1 MKKVWVVLIIILM
14 FTGYF
19 KATEAVPDFD
29 CDYLILIPQQT
40 KDDFDNST
48 LTGLRD
54 FIEAKEESGFKV
66 KVETVANIENNLAGR
81 DRAEK
86 IRNYL
91 KEMYFT
97 GGKKLKYVLLI
108 GDVGQ
113 YWYYR
118 DQSDGDMPLRLVFP
132 DDSRRD
138 WEEGR
143 DYIIGPRTYCDLYYA
158 NLTLDWDRDMDGY
171 FEKDDIDYGIPEV
184 NVLVGRIPFSSR
196 EIVDKILRQ
205 IIDYKNRDEAK
216 TKSILFADA
225 NRFIFKETNDL
236 ATFAYLSQKFASQ
249 YRNEN
254 LNIVTMFEKEGDA
267 IPLVESDLPLTEENL
282 IQEMLKEYDVV
293 HLSGYESEFPIGAPR
308 RMIWIDLNK
317 NGVLDNYF
325 EAERI
330 PLFTISDLHTL
341 REMQSVVVVPVGDSA
356 ELSMDGFTKL
366 LLNLTRSPAVIGYNS
381 WIPLSQPKIDKLGKF
396 DIGFIEKLIQGLS
409 IGEAFYQ
416 TYLDFRSDPVDVMGA
431 LPHLLG
437 DPSLVVFPLE
447 SSKIIVP
454 EELDLGY
461 EQERFLEIQNQGG
474 KDLVWTITESSP
486 WIMLE
491 KTEGSIKSKCNES
504 IKINLDY
511 TKMNSG
517 ENVGIIVFD
526 SNGGQA
532 KVFVKAIKDD
542 IPPQIILEAIN
553 PIVNSKI
560 ITIKGEVIDSLS
572 GIQTITINSE
582 IVILQENSFEKEI
595 TLEEGENEVLIIAID
610 KVGNKAEMKIIIECD
625 TIPPEI
631 VCSIPE
637 KVYNEFFTIEGSV
650 KDKNIIK
657 SLTVN
662 KREIVLKENTF
673 QLTLPLAEG
682 NNIVVIEAED
692 IAGNKTTRS
701 FSIEYIKRTILKL
714 QIGNKTMYVND
725 NSQEIDVPPIIIEG
739 RTLLPIRWV
748 AEPLGAEVGWDGV
761 ERKVTITLKNTT
773 IELWIDKNIARVNG
787 IDTLI
792 DPTNPKVVPIIK
804 DGRTML
810 PVRFVAENLG
820 CKVDWDQDT
829 KTVTITYPKD

>member
-1 MKKVWVVLIIILM
+1 
-14 FTGYF
+14 
-19 KATEAVPDFD
+19 
-29 CDYLILIPQQT
+29 
-40 KDDFDNST
+40 
-48 LTGLRD
+48 
-54 FIEAKEESGFKV
+54 
-66 KVETVANIENNLAGR
+66 
-81 DRAEK
+81 
-86 IRNYL
+86 
-91 KEMYFT
+91 
-97 GGKKLKYVLLI
+97 
-108 GDVGQ
+108 
-113 YWYYR
+113 
-118 DQSDGDMPLRLVFP
+118 
-132 DDSRRD
+132 
-138 WEEGR
+138 
-143 DYIIGPRTYCDLYYA
+143 
-158 NLTLDWDRDMDGY
+158 
-171 FEKDDIDYGIPEV
+171 
-184 NVLVGRIPFSSR
+184 
-196 EIVDKILRQ
+196 
-205 IIDYKNRDEAK
+205 
-216 TKSILFADA
+216 
-225 NRFIFKETNDL
+225 
-236 ATFAYLSQKFASQ
+236 
-249 YRNEN
+249 
-254 LNIVTMFEKEGDA
+254 
-267 IPLVESDLPLTEENL
+267 
-282 IQEMLKEYDVV
+282 
-293 HLSGYESEFPIGAPR
+293 
-308 RMIWIDLNK
+308 
-317 NGVLDNYF
+317 
-325 EAERI
+325 
-330 PLFTISDLHTL
+330 
-341 REMQSVVVVPVGDSA
+341 
-356 ELSMDGFTKL
+356 
-366 LLNLTRSPAVIGYNS
+366 
-381 WIPLSQPKIDKLGKF
+381 
-396 DIGFIEKLIQGLS
+396 
-409 IGEAFYQ
+409 
-416 TYLDFRSDPVDVMGA
+416 
-431 LPHLLG
+431 
-437 DPSLVVFPLE
+437 
-447 SSKIIVP
+447 
-454 EELDLGY
+454 
-461 EQERFLEIQNQGG
+461 
-474 KDLVWTITESSP
+474 
-486 WIMLE
+486 MLE

>member
-19 KATEAVPDFD
+19 KAIEAVPDFD
-29 CDYLILIPQQT
+29 CDYLILMPDRT
-40 KDDFDNST
+40 KEEFDNST

-54 FIEAKEESGFKV
+54 FIQSKEESGFKV
-66 KVETVANIENNLAGR
+66 KVETVANIEKNIDGR

-118 DQSDGDMPLRLVFP
+118 DQSDGDMPLRLIFP
-132 DDSRRD
+132 DDSHHD
-138 WEEGR
+138 WEER
-143 DYIIGPRTYCDLYYA
+143 LSPTLDYIIWPRTYTDLYYA
-158 NLTLDWDRDMDGY
+158 NLTLDWDRDEDGY
-171 FEKDDIDYGIPEV
+171 FEKEDIDYGIPEA

-205 IIDYKNRDEAK
+205 IIDRDEVK

-225 NRFIFKETNDL
+225 NRFILSKTNDV
-236 ATFAYLSQKFASQ
+236 TSFAYLSAKFASQ

-267 IPLVESDLPLTEENL
+267 IPLVESDLLLTEENL

-293 HLSGYESEFPIGAPR
+293 HLSGYDSEFPIGAPE

-317 NGVLDNYF
+317 NGVLDDYS
-325 EAERI
+325 ETKRV
-330 PLFTISDLHTL
+330 PLLTISDLHTL
-341 REMQSVVVVPVGDSA
+341 REIQSVVVVPECDSA
-356 ELSMDGFTKL
+356 EMNEDGFAKL
-366 LLNLTRSPAVIGYNS
+366 LLLLTRSPAVIGYS
-381 WIPLSQPKIDKLGKF
+381 WFPFSQPKIDKLGKF
-396 DIGFIEKLIQGLS
+396 DIGFMERLIQGLS

-416 TYLDFRSDPVDVMGA
+416 AYLDFRSDPVDIMGA

-437 DPSLVVFPLE
+437 DPSLTVFPLE
-447 SSKIIVP
+447 LPKIIVP

-474 KDLVWTITESSP
+474 KDLVWTIEESSP
-486 WIMLE
+486 WIILE
-491 KTEGSIKSKCNES
+491 KTQGSIRSKGEEV

-517 ENVGIIVFD
+517 KNVGIIVFD

-542 IPPQIILEAIN
+542 IPPQIILE
-553 PIVNSKI
+553 PTPTIVNSKI

-595 TLEEGENEVLIIAID
+595 TLQEGENEILIIAID

-637 KVYNEFFTIEGSV
+637 KVYNEFLTIEGSV
-650 KDKNIIK
+650 KDKNIVQ
-657 SLTVN
+657 SLTIN
-662 KREIVLKENTF
+662 KKEIVLKEHTF
-673 QLTLPLAEG
+673 QHTLSLSEG

-692 IAGNKTTRS
+692 IAGNRTTKS
-701 FSIEYIKRTILKL
+701 FSIEYIKRTILKF
-714 QIGNKTMYVND
+714 QIGNKIMYVND
-725 NSQEIDVPPIIIEG
+725 TPQGTDVPPIIIEG

-748 AEPLGAEVGWDGV
+748 AEPLGAGVEWDGV
-761 ERKVTITLKNTT
+761 ERKVTITLKDTV

-787 IDTLI
+787 FNTLI

-820 CKVDWDQDT
+820 CKVGWDQDT